1 MYHIMS
7 MWSSFNQESEVRG
20 MTKKPYAAPS
30 VLSHQKVSFE
40 TKASGNDNGGGNG
53 GGPGGNFWS

>member
-1 MYHIMS
+1 
-7 MWSSFNQESEVRG
+7 
-20 MTKKPYAAPS
+20 MTKKPYAPPS

-40 TKASGNDNGGGNG
+40 TKASGNDNGGGDG